1 MNQVS
6 EILGDKGRDVL
17 KIDAEASALDAVRQM
32 VGANIGSLL
41 VTDGG
46 EVTGIV
52 TERDYLRRVAQEGPT
67 DDSVTVRDIMS
78 SPLIVV
84 SPETEVD
91 ECMAVMT
98 DRRIRHLPVV
108 ENGDVVGIVSIGD
121 VVKFKSRQ
129 QSFEIR
135 YLTDSDGSLLAMW
148 ERHAVLFAIEGP
160 EDEILVMRGRPHGT
174 VSPDWAAPPSV
185 ATSATVTVF
194 APWKKKSTPAAT
206 ATTSTESAR
215 SVLRGGPDRAPRE
228 SWRSRSMRRLLSRSS
243 SCLLSTAIR
252 NPSARRR
259 S

>member
-1 MNQVS
+1 VNQVS

-41 VTDGG
+41 VTDGD

-52 TERDYLRRVAQEGPT
+52 TERDYLRLVAQKGPA

-84 SPETEVD
+84 SPETAID

-108 ENGDVVGIVSIGD
+108 ADGEVVGIVSIGD
-121 VVKFKSRQ
+121 VVKYRSKQ

-135 YLTDSDGSLLAMW
+135 YLTDY
-148 ERHAVLFAIEGP
+148 I
-160 EDEILVMRGRPHGT
+160 
-174 VSPDWAAPPSV
+174 
-185 ATSATVTVF
+185 TS
-194 APWKKKSTPAAT
+194 
-206 ATTSTESAR
+206 
-215 SVLRGGPDRAPRE
+215 G
-228 SWRSRSMRRLLSRSS
+228 
-243 SCLLSTAIR
+243 
-252 NPSARRR
+252 
-259 S
+259 